1 VDDDPMPTVK
11 FSASAYRVVESSG
24 MATITA
30 TLSAPSAFTITVD
43 YGTSDGT
50 ALAGS
55 DYVTTTGTLTFTPGL
70 TLTTF
75 SIPITSDA
83 LAEPDET
90 VNLTLSGPSLAS
102 LGVANIAVLTIA
114 DGEHRV
120 YLPLIQR
127 GP

>member
-1 VDDDPMPTVK
+1 
-11 FSASAYRVVESSG
+11 

-30 TLSAPSAFTITVD
+30 ILSAPSAFTITVD

-102 LGVANIAVLTIA
+102 LGVPNVAVLTIA

-127 GP
+127 SP